1 MLIRDFVA
9 LARHSHIRFIV
20 QPEVK
25 LTRRR
30 ILRIVLNVK
39 VNDFK
44 WTIRSGEQINL
55 IFSVL

>member
-55 IFSVL
+55 I